1 MADTVQ
7 NNANPVSLVDRLNS
21 TDKYL
26 AEMRNVLASMD
37 EIDEVRRK
45 RGEPIT
51 DEYGGYKRSSV
62 TKMVTGLERQRESI
76 LNSIRAEEQ
85 KRAALEARQ
94 EAERKAREAQR
105 LKQEQEAKAR
115 AEREAREKAERDRQQ
130 QNERLAAMERSLQVS
145 EERRLAEI
153 KKQEEESNSTNPL
166 VQFRRGDASLVL
178 ESMYD
183 SLAMDIEKIRDD
195 VLQEMKYA
203 YKQDMAIYDDLTS
216 LIESTKKENQESME
230 AAVGTLSEKLDSI
243 SRVDYDQIADTVAE
257 KITPVDYGQ
266 IADTVAEKIT
276 PVDYDQIADTVAE
289 KITPVDYGQ
298 LADNVAEKLVT
309 GIDYDTLARHIV
321 DIMGAQQ
328 PQPEALPAPEPAPAP
343 ENLESMERKIDDLQ
357 SILQG
362 AVSVKQMPE
371 FKRLDSLISDY
382 LQSGSYDLIPDI
394 LIAADAAKN
403 LACRYIVSGN
413 TLRGETMLSDI
424 RMRLSR
430 VIVSGSDALLAVS
443 DAIATH
449 GLPVVY
455 PAEALEGYRNACIE
469 FEQSS
474 AVPQDEPTTSLLL
487 AKKALFNDK
496 DMEEQDTQT
505 MEEVLHLRESLGGEQ
520 PDAEQVDTFQKYK
533 KDLMAFDL
541 SPFIDLTAPLPG
553 ETAPGSA
560 ADTQAILDA
569 IAELKRGQQ
578 VYVVPVQESAESGE
592 PKGEVKM
599 AQTVPYRPVT
609 PKKKRPLRPAVS
621 SKDNVV
627 AKTEQ
632 PLRTVK
638 RKIDVSSGKN
648 SDEISQKVADDL
660 ASRLAKNTTK

>member
-26 AEMRNVLASMD
+26 AEMRSVLASMD

-45 RGEPIT
+45 RGDPIT

-76 LNSIRAEEQ
+76 LSSIRAEEQ

-105 LKQEQEAKAR
+105 LKAEQEAKAR
-115 AEREAREKAERDRQQ
+115 AEREAREKAEREKQQ
-130 QNERLAAMERSLQVS
+130 QEARLAAMEKSLQVS

-216 LIESTKKENQESME
+216 LIESTKKESQESME
-230 AAVGTLSEKLDSI
+230 AAMGSLSEKLDSI
-243 SRVDYDQIADTVAE
+243 SQ
-257 KITPVDYGQ
+257 
-266 IADTVAEKIT
+266 
-276 PVDYDQIADTVAE
+276 VDYDQIADTVAE

-343 ENLESMERKIDDLQ
+343 AQENLESMERKIDDLQ

-371 FKRLDSLISDY
+371 FKRLDALIADY

-403 LACRYIVSGN
+403 LANRYIVSGN

-430 VIVSGSDALLAVS
+430 VVVSGSDAVLAVT
-443 DAIATH
+443 DAVATH

-455 PAEALEGYRNACIE
+455 PAEAMESYRSACIE

-496 DMEEQDTQT
+496 DMEEQDMQT
-505 MEEVLHLRESLGGEQ
+505 MEEVLHLRESIGEEQ
-520 PDAEQVDTFQKYK
+520 PDAEQVDAFQKYK

-541 SPFIDLTAPLPG
+541 SPFIDLTAPLP
-553 ETAPGSA
+553 EQTAIGSA

-569 IAELKRGQQ
+569 IAELKRGQAA
-578 VYVVPVQESAESGE
+578 YAAPAPETSAPAG
-592 PKGEVKM
+592 PKEEVKM

-609 PKKKRPLRPAVS
+609 PKKQRALRPAVS

-627 AKTEQ
+627 AKTDQ

-638 RKIDVSSGKN
+638 RKIDVSSGRN

-660 ASRLAKNTTK
+660 ASRLSKNTTK